1 MSDSDLNALLTGYI
15 DIVYD
20 VYNVPN
26 ELILLIKQFVD
37 MSDIGNAMTEQL
49 ELFDYI
55 CNCEPLQDTSMLLFL
70 NKKDLFA
77 DKITKYIRKEV
88 PITRCPSFADY
99 NGPTDSFDKT
109 TKYIRKAF
117 T

>member
-70 NKKDLFA
+70 NKKDLFS
-77 DKITKYIRKEV
+77 DKIQTIPLQK
-88 PITRCPSFADY
+88 CPSFASYSGDH
-99 NGPTDSFDKT
+99 SFDDT

-117 T
+117 